1 MLWVRAYLFISFSIW
16 FFLINMIRLYAII
29 NWLLFFLNFS
39 RIIIIKKFGFYLF
52 YCVSH
57 FLNRRS
63 LRLLFTWLK
72 VILVYN
78 YCLFLWIVCLLKINL
93 ISLRLGLLYHLKVK
107 QKIIILNSCWFL
119 FYLRCRFYFFLFLGK
134 YRNFFSSWIFFFRF

>member
-29 NWLLFFLNFS
+29 NWLLFFLSFS
-39 RIIIIKKFGFYLF
+39 RIISLKKFGFYCY
-52 YCVSH
+52 YCVSN
-57 FLNRRS
+57 FLNRRN

-93 ISLRLGLLYHLKVK
+93 ISLRLSMLSSFKVK

-119 FYLRCRFYFFLFLGK
+119 FYLRCRFIFFLFLGK